1 MSPLAKRSAKRPG
14 TRSGRRAF
22 TFIELVVA
30 VGLSIVLLRV
40 MYTIF
45 TTATDLTRLSEEKSL
60 VQQEASAVHD
70 YIEADL
76 ARWPN
81 SPDDYYLHIS
91 PDGKSIV
98 FQATRL
104 DAAVD
109 TYVYIEYAQADVDA
123 EDNYVYDKDDHSGVG
138 LYRVVWRDR
147 ARNNYATE
155 EDDAEDGSPMKI
167 GFAVTSFQA
176 RYFDN
181 TYDDFSDDDAWIQ
194 TPDLDSVPDPPTDR
208 TRAVKFEMVIQ
219 NVESTGGLTE
229 QTFTPICPI
238 YYE

>member
-60 VQQEASAVHD
+60 VQQEASASHD
-70 YIEADL
+70 YIKADL
-76 ARWPN
+76 ARSPN

-91 PDGKSIV
+91 ADRKSIV
-98 FQATRL
+98 FQAYRL
-104 DAAVD
+104 DAAVG
-109 TYVYIEYAQADVDA
+109 TYVYIEYAQADVDG
-123 EDNYVYDKDDHSGVG
+123 DYSKTDHSGVG
-138 LYRVVWRDR
+138 LHRVVWRDR
-147 ARNNYATE
+147 ARSEYATE
-155 EDDAEDGSPMKI
+155 ADDAEDGSPTKI

-176 RYFDN
+176 WYFDN
-181 TYDDFSDDDAWIQ
+181 TKNHISDSGAWDETDDLEGA
-194 TPDLDSVPDPPTDR
+194 DR